1 MHMLGLSLKKHINN
15 GDIGLKLEYQLAGVL
30 VPGASTLFG
39 GIAGVTGR
47 PYDV

>member
-1 MHMLGLSLKKHINN
+1 MLGLSLEKLVNN
-15 GDIGLKLEYQLAGVL
+15 EDIGLKLEYQLAGVL
-30 VPGASTLFG
+30 VPGVSTCFG